1 MRTLLPLLLLGG
13 CNPWNIDPNNSTSL
27 NAALW
32 DPNVATLNDGAYV
45 RLPHAGKLL
54 RITPSGEVTEVDLR
68 GASPQKLVEVADNDS
83 LLVTATWQV
92 CEDDDPK
99 IKRVEDCATDDLST
113 AAELDLVR
121 DGKVVQT
128 LDVPPQFTAFA
139 FNANG
144 SIAAAHLDPATT
156 ASVIVD
162 GLLNL
167 TAVVFVETV
176 SGTVHEVPVGFAA
189 ESVLF
194 TEDGS
199 RAVVLS
205 RSQVAVVDLAS
216 WAVSVTFPLT
226 LDPDTMVSPQDVV
239 LASGGRYA
247 LVSVSGSADLY
258 VLDLEQESI
267 DLVELSSSPTDMLV
281 DSGSDQTVMVSG
293 SRAQVDV
300 LEHEFFEVQSFELD
314 EPCNAIL
321 DGESWTVLYNT
332 NNGYHD
338 LYLFQPET
346 GLLIEYRA
354 ENPISKLQLTGDQR
368 FAVATMNPDVSVGS
382 GVSGFYDIHYGLGIF
397 PLAEE
402 ADPVALVLE
411 GAPVGLE
418 LVSNNGINQ
427 ALVLMNEVDAL
438 LRVDL
443 ATGTAEP
450 LELERSPTAIA
461 SSPDGKFVISQDA
474 SLGQISFLDPATSKM
489 VTAAGFASIG
499 LTVDTLLPRRDAE

>member
-1 MRTLLPLLLLGG
+1 
-13 CNPWNIDPNNSTSL
+13 
-27 NAALW
+27 
-32 DPNVATLNDGAYV
+32 
-45 RLPHAGKLL
+45 
-54 RITPSGEVTEVDLR
+54 
-68 GASPQKLVEVADNDS
+68 
-83 LLVTATWQV
+83 
-92 CEDDDPK
+92 
-99 IKRVEDCATDDLST
+99 
-113 AAELDLVR
+113 
-121 DGKVVQT
+121 
-128 LDVPPQFTAFA
+128 
-139 FNANG
+139 
-144 SIAAAHLDPATT
+144 
-156 ASVIVD
+156 
-162 GLLNL
+162 
-167 TAVVFVETV
+167 
-176 SGTVHEVPVGFAA
+176 
-189 ESVLF
+189 
-194 TEDGS
+194 
-199 RAVVLS
+199 
-205 RSQVAVVDLAS
+205 
-216 WAVSVTFPLT
+216 
-226 LDPDTMVSPQDVV
+226 
-239 LASGGRYA
+239 
-247 LVSVSGSADLY
+247 
-258 VLDLEQESI
+258 
-267 DLVELSSSPTDMLV
+267 
-281 DSGSDQTVMVSG
+281 
-293 SRAQVDV
+293 
-300 LEHEFFEVQSFELD
+300 
-314 EPCNAIL
+314 
-321 DGESWTVLYNT
+321 
-332 NNGYHD
+332 YHD